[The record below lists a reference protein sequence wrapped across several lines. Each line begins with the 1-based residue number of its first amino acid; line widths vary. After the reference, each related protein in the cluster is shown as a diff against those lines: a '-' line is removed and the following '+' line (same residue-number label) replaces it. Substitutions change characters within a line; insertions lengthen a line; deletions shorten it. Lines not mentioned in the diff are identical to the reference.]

1 MENSKNKI
9 MLLENNFASI
19 AHDINCHDDKSF
31 LSRETRQKAA
41 YFFHEDQVSVVQ
53 GLNYMTYH
61 GLRNIF
67 MNTWYARTTNLCI
80 NSWDSLWIDFETNG
94 QLHRIPQN
102 HGLVWRPRAA
112 DSRQWLIP
120 VGVEP
125 CHASPGEYLHRRHV
139 TYEVCKIFGI
149 LTPQLVCIHATS
161 HTTSAYRVPPFP
173 LPLQRSYV
181 HAPIRN

>member
-1 MENSKNKI
+1 MLPKSVSAHLFSQERMENIHRLNSKNEI
-9 MLLENNFASI
+9 MLMENNFASI

-31 LSRETRQKAA
+31 LSLETRQKAA

-125 CHASPGEYLHRRHV
+125 CHASPGEYLH
-139 TYEVCKIFGI
+139 TYYE
-149 LTPQLVCIHATS
+149 
-161 HTTSAYRVPPFP
+161 
-173 LPLQRSYV
+173 LQNSF
-181 HAPIRN
+181 APINLWLHTFAPYWMLC

>member
-1 MENSKNKI
+1 MLPKSVSANLLSQERMENSKNKI

-41 YFFHEDQVSVVQ
+41 YFFHEDQVRVQ
-53 GLNYMTYH
+53 GLNYMGYH
-61 GLRNIF
+61 GLRN
-67 MNTWYARTTNLCI
+67 TWNARTTKMCI

-125 CHASPGEYLHRRHV
+125 CHASPGEYLHRGHVHMTFAKFIVINSRH
-139 TYEVCKIFGI
+139 
-149 LTPQLVCIHATS
+149 L
-161 HTTSAYRVPPFP
+161 
-173 LPLQRSYV
+173 SYY
-181 HAPIRN
+181 ICF